1 LGIRKSLPRRAG
13 YAAAMLVAL
22 GAFAIAA
29 TLIVLLPGPDT
40 LVVVRG
46 LLRGGRARG
55 LSTTL
60 GVLCGL
66 VLWVSAASLGLS
78 AVLKAS
84 KIGYDLLRIAGATY
98 LIWLGITSLR
108 TRSAVPEGPEG
119 PVGAELPAAAPRREL
134 LGSGFVAGLL
144 TDLLNPKVG
153 VFFVTFLP
161 GFVPHGYAVGPICL
175 LFGAI
180 FVVLTALY
188 FAILLALAA
197 RVTSWMTEP
206 RIRRRLNTATGTVLL
221 GLGVRLA
228 LQP

>member
-1 LGIRKSLPRRAG
+1 
-13 YAAAMLVAL
+13 MLVAL

-40 LVVVRG
+40 LVVIRG
-46 LLRGGRARG
+46 LLRGGRSRG
-55 LSTTL
+55 LATTL

-84 KIGYDLLRIAGATY
+84 KVGYDVLRIVGAVY
-98 LIWLGITSLR
+98 LVWLGVNALR
-108 TRSAVPEGPEG
+108 TRGVVPDEM
-119 PVGAELPAAAPRREL
+119 ASPRREL

-144 TDLLNPKVG
+144 TDILNPKVG

-161 GFVPHGYAVGPICL
+161 SFVPHGYDVGTTCL

-188 FAILLALAA
+188 FAALLALAQ
-197 RVTSWMTEP
+197 RVTGWMTTP
-206 RIRRRLNTATGTVLL
+206 RIRRRLDTITGTVLVGL
-221 GLGVRLA
+221 GLRLA
-228 LQP
+228 LEP

>member
-1 LGIRKSLPRRAG
+1 
-13 YAAAMLVAL
+13 MLVAL

-46 LLRGGRARG
+46 LLRGGRSRG
-55 LSTTL
+55 FATTV

-66 VLWVSAASLGLS
+66 VVWVTAASLGLS

-84 KIGYDLLRIAGATY
+84 KVGYDVLRIVGAVY
-98 LIWLGITSLR
+98 LVWLGISSLR
-108 TRSAVPEGPEG
+108 SRGRVADDPNAS
-119 PVGAELPAAAPRREL
+119 PRREL

-161 GFVPHGYAVGPICL
+161 SFVPHGYDVGTTCL

-180 FVVLTALY
+180 FVVLTGLY
-188 FAILLALAA
+188 FAALLALAK
-197 RVTSWMTEP
+197 RVTGWMTEP
-206 RIRRRLNTATGTVLL
+206 RIRKRLDTVTGTVLVGL
-221 GLGVRLA
+221 GLRLA

>member
-1 LGIRKSLPRRAG
+1 
-13 YAAAMLVAL
+13 MLVAL

-46 LLRGGRARG
+46 LLRGGRSRG
-55 LSTTL
+55 LATTI

-66 VLWVSAASLGLS
+66 VIWVSAASLGLS

-84 KIGYDLLRIAGATY
+84 KIGYDVLRIVGAVY
-98 LIWLGITSLR
+98 LVWLGISSLR
-108 TRSAVPEGPEG
+108 TRGRVASDD
-119 PVGAELPAAAPRREL
+119 AEPRREL

-144 TDLLNPKVG
+144 TDVLNPKVG

-161 GFVPHGYAVGPICL
+161 SFVPHGYDVGTTCL

-180 FVVLTALY
+180 FIGLTALY
-188 FAILLALAA
+188 FAALLALAK
-197 RVTSWMTEP
+197 RVTGWMTEP
-206 RIRRRLNTATGTVLL
+206 KIRKRLDTVTGTVLVGL
-221 GLGVRLA
+221 GLRLA

>member
-1 LGIRKSLPRRAG
+1 
-13 YAAAMLVAL
+13 MWVAL

-40 LVVVRG
+40 LVVIRG
-46 LLRGGRARG
+46 LLRGGRSRG
-55 LSTTL
+55 LATTV

-66 VLWVSAASLGLS
+66 VIWVGAASLGLS

-84 KIGYDLLRIAGATY
+84 KVGYDVLRIVGAVY
-98 LIWLGITSLR
+98 LIWLGVNALR
-108 TRSAVPEGPEG
+108 TRGAGPSSDD
-119 PVGAELPAAAPRREL
+119 ANPRREL

-161 GFVPHGYAVGPICL
+161 SFVPHGYDVGTTCL

-188 FAILLALAA
+188 FAALLALAK
-197 RVTSWMTEP
+197 RVTGWMTTP
-206 RIRRRLNTATGTVLL
+206 RIRRRLDTITGTVLVGL
-221 GLGVRLA
+221 GLRLA
-228 LQP
+228 LEP

>member
-1 LGIRKSLPRRAG
+1 
-13 YAAAMLVAL
+13 MLVAL

-40 LVVVRG
+40 LVVIRG
-46 LLRGGRARG
+46 LLRGGRSRG
-55 LSTTL
+55 LATTL

-66 VLWVSAASLGLS
+66 VIWVSAASLGLS

-84 KIGYDLLRIAGATY
+84 KVGYDVLRIAGALY
-98 LIWLGITSLR
+98 LVWLGVTSLR
-108 TRSAVPEGPEG
+108 TRGRVVDEP
-119 PVGAELPAAAPRREL
+119 GASPRREL
-134 LGSGFVAGLL
+134 LGSGFVAGFL

-161 GFVPHGYAVGPICL
+161 SFVPHGYDVGTTCL

-188 FAILLALAA
+188 FAALLALAK
-197 RVTSWMTEP
+197 RVTGWMTEP
-206 RIRRRLNTATGTVLL
+206 RIRKRLDTITGTVLVGL
-221 GLGVRLA
+221 GLRLA
-228 LQP
+228 LVS

>member
-1 LGIRKSLPRRAG
+1 
-13 YAAAMLVAL
+13 MWVAL

-40 LVVVRG
+40 LVVIRG
-46 LLRGGRARG
+46 LLRGGRSRG
-55 LSTTL
+55 LATTV

-66 VLWVSAASLGLS
+66 VIWVGAASLGLS

-84 KIGYDLLRIAGATY
+84 KVGYEALRIVGAVY
-98 LIWLGITSLR
+98 LVWLGVNALR
-108 TRSAVPEGPEG
+108 TRGAVPSTGDTS
-119 PVGAELPAAAPRREL
+119 PRRDL

-161 GFVPHGYAVGPICL
+161 SFVPHGYDVGTTCL

-188 FAILLALAA
+188 FAALLALAK
-197 RVTSWMTEP
+197 RVTGWMTTP
-206 RIRRRLNTATGTVLL
+206 RIRRRLDTITGTVLVGL
-221 GLGVRLA
+221 GLRLA
-228 LQP
+228 LEP